1 MKGVYSSVDGVMD
14 RATLHSLYPDTSYSY
29 ESGGNPDNIPELSY
43 EEYLDFHRKYYHP
56 SNSYI
61 YLYGDMDMV
70 ERLQWIDKEYLGK
83 YDMLKI
89 DSEVKK
95 QPAFSQLNEEKVA
108 YAITDSESLEDNTV
122 LTVNYVIGDSSDV
135 ELNTAIQVL
144 EYVLMEMPGAFLKQA
159 LIDAKIGKDVYSQY
173 EDDICQ
179 PMYSIVAKY
188 ANESDKEKFIT
199 IINETLEKLAKE
211 GLDKKALLAGLNSL
225 EFKVRESDF
234 GRIQR
239 D

>member
-1 MKGVYSSVDGVMD
+1 
-14 RATLHSLYPDTSYSY
+14 
-29 ESGGNPDNIPELSY
+29 
-43 EEYLDFHRKYYHP
+43 
-56 SNSYI
+56 
-61 YLYGDMDMV
+61 MV
-70 ERLQWIDKEYLGK
+70 ERLRWIDKEYLGK

-95 QPAFSQLNEEKVA
+95 QPAFLQLKEEKVA

-179 PMYSIVAKY
+179 PMYSIVANMPK
-188 ANESDKEKFIT
+188 DRT
-199 IINETLEKLAKE
+199 
-211 GLDKKALLAGLNSL
+211 KKNLL
-225 EFKVRESDF
+225 
-234 GRIQR
+234 Q
-239 D
+239 